1 MDDDD
6 DIVGMV
12 DDSFN
17 GITIIFTQG
26 EHMIIDLFGALQ

>member
-26 EHMIIDLFGALQ
+26 WRGAYDY